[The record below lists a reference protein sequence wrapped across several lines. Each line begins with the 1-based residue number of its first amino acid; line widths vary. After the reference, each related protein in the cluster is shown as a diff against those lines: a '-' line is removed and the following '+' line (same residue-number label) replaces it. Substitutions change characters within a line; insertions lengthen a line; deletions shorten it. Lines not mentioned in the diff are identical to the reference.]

1 MADPLPTSGTTTA
14 SPQPPAALIWGSGA
28 LFGPAVLGLGWQV
41 WAQPELSHRLL
52 ALGLLLTG
60 IEQGRM
66 AMVDLRQVAAVG
78 QQVEDRQLTRFY
90 KILLLAIAGQLVGFY
105 LAAAGWLGVGAGVMM
120 MSIIGFNLAAGLQL
134 QPAVSPP
141 ATDDHPART
150 AGRAPGRRAG
160 ASASGA
166 MVRKSGSSLDWRRFA
181 NYCLILCR
189 GQAHSEW
196 AAVSLN
202 GLLGMEIQ
210 FSWDSCLGCSLSGQV
225 YASRQLAVQ

>member
-105 LAAAGWLGVGAGVMM
+105 LAAAGWLGVGAGAMM

-141 ATDDHPART
+141 LRT
-150 AGRAPGRRAG
+150 ITLRERRGVLLADGLALALVGLWLGKVGRVWIGGGLLTIASSYVGVKLIQSGRR
-160 ASASGA
+160 SP
-166 MVRKSGSSLDWRRFA
+166 
-181 NYCLILCR
+181 
-189 GQAHSEW
+189 
-196 AAVSLN
+196 
-202 GLLGMEIQ
+202 
-210 FSWDSCLGCSLSGQV
+210 
-225 YASRQLAVQ
+225 

>member
-1 MADPLPTSGTTTA
+1 MADPLPTSSTTTA

-105 LAAAGWLGVGAGVMM
+105 LAAAGWLGVGAGAMM

-141 ATDDHPART
+141 LRT
-150 AGRAPGRRAG
+150 ITLRERRGVLLADGLALALVGLWLAKVGRVWIGGGLLTIASSYVGVKLIQSGRR
-160 ASASGA
+160 SP
-166 MVRKSGSSLDWRRFA
+166 
-181 NYCLILCR
+181 
-189 GQAHSEW
+189 
-196 AAVSLN
+196 
-202 GLLGMEIQ
+202 
-210 FSWDSCLGCSLSGQV
+210 
-225 YASRQLAVQ
+225 

>member
-141 ATDDHPART
+141 LRT
-150 AGRAPGRRAG
+150 ITLRERRGVLLADGLALALVGLWLGKVGRVWIGGGLLTIASSYVGVKLIQSGRR
-160 ASASGA
+160 SP
-166 MVRKSGSSLDWRRFA
+166 
-181 NYCLILCR
+181 
-189 GQAHSEW
+189 
-196 AAVSLN
+196 
-202 GLLGMEIQ
+202 
-210 FSWDSCLGCSLSGQV
+210 
-225 YASRQLAVQ
+225 

>member
-141 ATDDHPART
+141 LRT
-150 AGRAPGRRAG
+150 ITLRERRGVLLADGLALALVGLWLAKVGRVWIGGGLLTIASSYVGVKLIQSGRR
-160 ASASGA
+160 SP
-166 MVRKSGSSLDWRRFA
+166 
-181 NYCLILCR
+181 
-189 GQAHSEW
+189 
-196 AAVSLN
+196 
-202 GLLGMEIQ
+202 
-210 FSWDSCLGCSLSGQV
+210 
-225 YASRQLAVQ
+225 

>member
-1 MADPLPTSGTTTA
+1 VADPLPTSGTTTA

-105 LAAAGWLGVGAGVMM
+105 LAAAGWLGVGAGAMM

-141 ATDDHPART
+141 LRT
-150 AGRAPGRRAG
+150 ITLRERRGVLLADGLALALVGLWLAKVGRVWIGGGLLTIASSYVGVKLIQSGRR
-160 ASASGA
+160 SP
-166 MVRKSGSSLDWRRFA
+166 
-181 NYCLILCR
+181 
-189 GQAHSEW
+189 
-196 AAVSLN
+196 
-202 GLLGMEIQ
+202 
-210 FSWDSCLGCSLSGQV
+210 
-225 YASRQLAVQ
+225 

>member
-1 MADPLPTSGTTTA
+1 VADPLPTSGTTTA

-141 ATDDHPART
+141 LRT
-150 AGRAPGRRAG
+150 ITLRERRGVLLADGLALALVGLWLGKVGRVWIGGGLLTIASSYVGVKLIQSGRR
-160 ASASGA
+160 SP
-166 MVRKSGSSLDWRRFA
+166 
-181 NYCLILCR
+181 
-189 GQAHSEW
+189 
-196 AAVSLN
+196 
-202 GLLGMEIQ
+202 
-210 FSWDSCLGCSLSGQV
+210 
-225 YASRQLAVQ
+225 